1 MSSWRRNRALFDSL
15 RPRRETEK
23 RSLRSLRYRN
33 GISQISV
40 ASHAD
45 VLRGSSRVPALRTSA
60 WEAEI
65 SGDSLSRVRQGKQ
78 RNAIVVTQTIP

>member
-15 RPRRETEK
+15 RARRETEK
-23 RSLRSLRYRN
+23 RSLKSLRYRN
-33 GISQISV
+33 GISQNSV

-60 WEAEI
+60 WPWEAKI
-65 SGDSLSRVRQGKQ
+65 SGDSLSRVTQGKQ
-78 RNAIVVTQTIP
+78 RNAIVVT